1 MVLAVL
7 SYRRKN
13 AADARSL
20 KQALERYGYRVFMDL
35 DRDGLGAGNF
45 QKQLE
50 DVLDDVPVVVMH
62 CSDKPADEFKR
73 IQNEG
78 DWVRLEIRY
87 KKLQS
92 FPAPI
97 LKASTKA
104 SK

>member
-1 MVLAVL
+1 
-7 SYRRKN
+7 
-13 AADARSL
+13 
-20 KQALERYGYRVFMDL
+20 MDL

-87 KKLQS
+87 NKLLLLQS

-97 LKASTKA
+97 LNWYLNPVRKNQSFQRILPPNQVFDANT
-104 SK
+104 